1 MKMRTMKNK
10 LLTMAAMLVVLT
22 GFGHYF
28 AKPLLAQ
35 VRAAL
40 VRDVDNPALQPVM
53 FAIGSNPQTFHVP
66 VGKRLVI
73 EYVSWRGTVNQGFIV
88 AVGLDVFTNGV
99 EGTHYIPGSPV
110 SGENIGGQKV
120 RIEADPNTVVTYQ
133 SAGSIGDGTVL
144 VSGYYVNIP

>member
-1 MKMRTMKNK
+1 MKNK
-10 LLTMAAMLVVLT
+10 LLTMAATLVVLT
-22 GFGHYF
+22 GLGHYF

-53 FAIGSNPQTFHVP
+53 FPIGDNPQTFHVP
-66 VGKRLVI
+66 AGKRLVI
-73 EYVSWRGTVNQGFIV
+73 EYVSWRGTVNQGFVV
-88 AVGLDVFTNGV
+88 AVGLNVKTNGV

-120 RIEADPNTVVTYQ
+120 SIMADPNTDVVYQ
-133 SAGSIGDGTVL
+133 SAGSIGAALVL